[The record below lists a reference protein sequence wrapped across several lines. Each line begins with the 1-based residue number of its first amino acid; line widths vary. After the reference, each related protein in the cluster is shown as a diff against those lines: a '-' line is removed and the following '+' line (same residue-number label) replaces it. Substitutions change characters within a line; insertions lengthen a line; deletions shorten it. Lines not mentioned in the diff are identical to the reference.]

1 MLNRFPRLV
10 AVIALVL
17 VVFAATTLPACQ
29 RKKQA
34 AAYSQSTPRDV
45 IDSLVKMIDDGQV
58 QRLPDLI
65 YADSKEFRLVM
76 NRLGL
81 LMDRMRELSL
91 AVAKRFPAETASI
104 RQQLQDGRSLNSITK
119 IAGGLP
125 TGAKG
130 GGKVELKLGQNKG
143 SPAVNVPVPAND
155 PATREARRNAVQEI
169 LDQLMADP
177 FSLLGAYAK
186 RLTTV
191 EIDDTQVAVL
201 FDGKPVPPL
210 GLTMKKEN
218 DAWFIVLPTKIPGA
232 QQYLPETRAE
242 WSILGSLM
250 KALENSVSDLRD
262 DVNNGKVAKMEQ
274 LAEKAGEKAFVPVA
288 IIGIVYA
295 KEMDARQ
302 QRQRALGELRPRLQR
317 WATARQAQGED
328 PQTTEKL
335 LQLVNA
341 AALEGLDQA
350 VRLKVQEST
359 KNKLPVFD
367 KLSDGELQGMIETW
381 LDQRNIKISIGLPA
395 DTAALEKAAAKLME
409 AVNVQK

>member
-1 MLNRFPRLV
+1 MLNRLTRVVAVFALV
-10 AVIALVL
+10 AGVL
-17 VVFAATTLPACQ
+17 AMGTLPACQ
-29 RKKQA
+29 RKKA
-34 AAYSQSTPRDV
+34 ASAYSQSTPRDV
-45 IDSLVKMIDDGQV
+45 IDSLVKMIEDGQV

-76 NRLGL
+76 NRLGS
-81 LMDRMRELSL
+81 LMERMRELSV
-91 AVAKRFPAETASI
+91 AVANRFPAETASI
-104 RQQLQDGRSLNSITK
+104 RAQLQDGRGLESLTK

-125 TGAKG
+125 TGSKG
-130 GGKVELKLGQNKG
+130 GGNVELKLGQKNGPK
-143 SPAVNVPVPAND
+143 VNIPVPAND
-155 PATREARRNAVQEI
+155 AAGREARRDAVKEI

-177 FSLLGAYAK
+177 FSLLAAYAK
-186 RLTTV
+186 RLTTI

-218 DAWFIVLPTKIPGA
+218 DAWFIVLPTNIPGA

-242 WSILGSLM
+242 WSILGSLV

-262 DVNNGKVAKMEQ
+262 DVNNGKVMKMEQ

-288 IIGIVYA
+288 IIGVVYA

-302 QRQRALGELRPRLQR
+302 QRQKAMGDLRTRLQR
-317 WATARQAQGED
+317 WASARQSQGED

-341 AALEGLDQA
+341 AAVEGLDKL

-381 LDQRNIKISIGLPA
+381 LEQRNIKISIGLPA
-395 DTAALEKAAAKLME
+395 DSIALDKAAAKLME
-409 AVNVQK
+409 AVNVEK